1 MSIATVYKKILDLEL
16 WHDYFLGQPDALELL
31 PPNYDSSN
39 LLTIE
44 PTSDCL
50 RLLKNLRWIFRTQ
63 PHGASIFAP
72 VNELKP
78 GDFQPQIPIDRP
90 ERLTFSLVVRDPYFN
105 NFTNLP
111 LEQTPNKIYYC
122 SNLTDNRV
130 SPLLFLTQPLP
141 AYVAQAEYL
150 LGQLVNRGSKTLE
163 AIKYQAEAA
172 PTPTVSDWNT
182 LPGSQYV
189 SKLDYL
195 PRQALTRAYTSPKA
209 NPGDT
214 FQLKLVDVNGV
225 ETFAVDVIASAQ
237 HPPGSAISID
247 LNFTGQLPG
256 RYQLTQNGTEID
268 NFAIVNP
275 ILNRGAFGLVEISLN
290 SSSIKPAFALLKTKA
305 GKILISPKTYLIR
318 FKNRLTRWRYRYEQP
333 HGFTAANIPNFFDLI
348 DDKTY
353 ATKQLLG
360 LQSPSAYL
368 LTDGKDRPLP
378 SPSVTLI
385 KPEIDVDRHLTNI
398 FADIHL

>member
-16 WHDYFLGQPDALELL
+16 WHDYYLGQPETLESL
-31 PPNYDSSN
+31 PGNYDVSK

-44 PTSDCL
+44 PTPACL
-50 RLLKNLRWIFRTQ
+50 QILKNLRWIFRTQ
-63 PHGASIFAP
+63 PSGASIFVP
-72 VNELKP
+72 VNGKP
-78 GDFQPQIPIDRP
+78 DDFQPQISIDRP
-90 ERLTFSLVVRDPYFN
+90 ERLTFWLIVRDGYFA

-111 LEQTPNKIYYC
+111 LVKNPDQIYYF

-130 SPLLFLTQPLP
+130 SSRLFLTQPLP
-141 AYVAQAEYL
+141 TYRPSAEYL
-150 LGQLVNRGSKTLE
+150 LGQLIKRGNNTLE
-163 AIKYQAEAA
+163 AIAYQAKAA
-172 PTPTVSDWNT
+172 PTFNPNDWNT
-182 LPGSQYV
+182 LPGNQYV
-189 SKLDYL
+189 SNLDYL
-195 PRQALTRAYTSPKA
+195 PRQALARVYTSPKA

-237 HPPGSAISID
+237 HPPGAKISID

-268 NFAIVNP
+268 NFVIIDP
-275 ILNRGAFGLVEISLN
+275 IANRDILGLVEISLN
-290 SSSIKPAFALLKTKA
+290 SSSIKPAFTLLKTKA
-305 GKILISPKTYLIR
+305 GKISINPQTYAIR

-333 HGFTAANIPNFFDLI
+333 HGFTTANIPTFDLI

-378 SPSVTLI
+378 PPSVTLI
-385 KPEIDVDRHLTNI
+385 KPEIDVDRHITNI
-398 FADIHL
+398 FSDIHL